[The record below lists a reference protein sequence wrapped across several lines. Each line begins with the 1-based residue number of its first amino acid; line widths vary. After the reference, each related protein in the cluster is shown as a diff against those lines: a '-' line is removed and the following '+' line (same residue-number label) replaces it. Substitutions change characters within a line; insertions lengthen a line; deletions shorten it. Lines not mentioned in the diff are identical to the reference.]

1 MEFMITVVDRRVA
14 HLSVAAETY
23 REAKGLAEE
32 LYAKGCLD
40 GYLDEGIVEVSLV
53 PTLPEESFA
62 PDEPHKVSRESF
74 HAGSFL
80 DELIAY
86 SALPKRVRGAL
97 EDCGIETI
105 GELCRLKRSKIR
117 RMKNIAEKSMK
128 DIDAFLIRHGLRI
141 GMREEELRDYKG

>member
-1 MEFMITVVDRRVA
+1 MEFMITVIDRRVA
-14 HLSVAAETY
+14 HISVTADSY

-40 GYLDEGIVEVSLV
+40 GYLDEGIVEVSLA

-86 SALPKRVRGAL
+86 SALQKRVRGAL

-105 GELCRLKRSKIR
+105 GELCRLKRSEIR

-128 DIDAFLIRHGLRI
+128 DIDAFLIRHGLHI
-141 GMREEELRDYKG
+141 GMSDEELRDCR

>member
-14 HLSVAAETY
+14 HISVTADSY
-23 REAKGLAEE
+23 KKAKGLAEE
-32 LYAKGCLD
+32 LYVKGCLD
-40 GYLDEGIVEVSLV
+40 RYLDEGIVDVSLA
-53 PTLPEESFA
+53 PTSPDESFT
-62 PDEPHKVSRESF
+62 PDEPYKVSRESF

-105 GELCRLKRSKIR
+105 GELCRLKRSEIR

-128 DIDAFLIRHGLRI
+128 DIDAFLIRHGLHI
-141 GMREEELRDYKG
+141 GMSDEELRDCR

>member
-1 MEFMITVVDRRVA
+1 MEFLITVVDRRVA
-14 HLSVAAETY
+14 HISVSADSY

-40 GYLDEGIVEVSLV
+40 RYLDEGIVEVSLA
-53 PTLPEESFA
+53 PTSPDESFV
-62 PDEPHKVSRESF
+62 PGEPYKVSKESF

-80 DELIAY
+80 DELITY
-86 SALPKRVRGAL
+86 SAQPKRVRGAL

-105 GELCRLKRSKIR
+105 GELCRLKRSEIR

-128 DIDAFLIRHGLRI
+128 DIDAFLIRHGLHI
-141 GMREEELRDYKG
+141 GMSDEELRDCR